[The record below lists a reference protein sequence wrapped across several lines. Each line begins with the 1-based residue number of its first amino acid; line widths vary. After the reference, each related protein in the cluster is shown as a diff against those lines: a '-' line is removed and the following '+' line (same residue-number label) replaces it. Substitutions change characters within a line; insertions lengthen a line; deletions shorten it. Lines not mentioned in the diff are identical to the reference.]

1 MKSIVFLG
9 AKAIGSYCLQ
19 FLQDH
24 CKELQTEVIAVGIGK
39 ASKVHQKSEIQQ
51 IAEKYQVPI
60 LQNLDDLPEC
70 DFILSIQ
77 YHKILKAR
85 HIAKARQLAINLHMA
100 PLPEYRGCNQF
111 SFAIIDQAQTFGT
124 TLHQL
129 EVGIDSGAILA
140 EKRFPIPK
148 GCWVQDLYQLTL
160 TASRQLFAENIASIF
175 QGNYTAI
182 PQSELIAER
191 GTSYHFRKEI
201 NAIKQIDLQWSAEK
215 IERHIRATYFP
226 PFEPPYAIIEG
237 KKVFFHR
244 ENS

>member
-9 AKAIGSYCLQ
+9 AKAVGCYCLQ
-19 FLQDH
+19 YLQDH
-24 CKELQTEVIAVGIGK
+24 SKELDIEVIAVGIGN
-39 ASKVHQKSEIQQ
+39 ASKAHQKSNIQL
-51 IAEKYQVPI
+51 IAEKYHIPI
-60 LQNLDDLPEC
+60 LQSLDDLPEC

-77 YHKILKAR
+77 YHKILKAK
-85 HIAKARQLAINLHMA
+85 HIAKARQLAVNLHMA

-111 SFAIIDQAQTFGT
+111 SFAILDEAEIFGT

-140 EKRFPIPK
+140 EKRFSIPK

-160 TASRQLFAENIASIF
+160 TASRQLFAESIADILE
-175 QGNYTAI
+175 GKYTPI
-182 PQSELIAER
+182 LQSELITER

-201 NAIKQIDLQWSAEK
+201 NDIKQIDLQWSADK

-226 PFEPPYAIIEG
+226 PFEPPYTVIEG
-237 KKVFFHR
+237 KKVYFHR
-244 ENS
+244 ENL

>member
-19 FLQDH
+19 YLQDH
-24 CKELQTEVIAVGIGK
+24 SKELDIEVIAVGIGQ
-39 ASKVHQKSEIQQ
+39 ASKAHQKSDIQL
-51 IAEKYQVPI
+51 IAEKHSLNI
-60 LQNLDDLPEC
+60 LSNLNDLPNC
-70 DFILSIQ
+70 DFILSVQ
-77 YHKILKAR
+77 YHKILKAK

-111 SFAIIDQAQTFGT
+111 SFAILNQAHTFGT

-129 EVGIDSGAILA
+129 EAGIDSGAILA

-148 GCWVQDLYQLTL
+148 GCWVKDLYQLTL
-160 TASRQLFAENIASIF
+160 AASRQLFAEKIAHIL
-175 QGNYTAI
+175 QGNYTPI
-182 PQSELIAER
+182 PQNTLITER

-201 NAIKQIDLQWSAEK
+201 NDIKQIDLNWSAEK

-226 PFEPPYAIIEG
+226 PFEPPYTLIEG
-237 KKVFFHR
+237 KKVYFHR
-244 ENS
+244 ES

>member
-9 AKAIGSYCLQ
+9 AKAVGCYCLQ
-19 FLQDH
+19 YLQDH
-24 CKELQTEVIAVGIGK
+24 SKKLGIEVIAVGIGK
-39 ASKVHQKSEIQQ
+39 ASKAHQKSDIQI
-51 IAEKYQVPI
+51 IAEKHELPI
-60 LQNLDDLPEC
+60 LQNLDNLPEC

-77 YHKILKAR
+77 YHKILKAQ

-111 SFAIIDQAQTFGT
+111 SFAILDEAQTFGT

-160 TASRQLFAENIASIF
+160 TASRQLFAENIAHILR
-175 QGNYTAI
+175 GNYTSI

-201 NAIKQIDLQWSAEK
+201 NDIKQINLQWSADK

-226 PFEPPYAIIEG
+226 PFEPPYTVIEG
-237 KKVFFHR
+237 KKIYFHKDI
-244 ENS
+244 

>member
-9 AKAIGSYCLQ
+9 AKTIGSYCLQ
-19 FLQDH
+19 YLQDH
-24 CKELQTEVIAVGIGK
+24 RKELDIEVIAVGIGQ
-39 ASKVHQKSEIQQ
+39 ASKAHQKSDLQL
-51 IAEKYQVPI
+51 IAEKHQIPI
-60 LQNLDDLPEC
+60 LQNLNDLPEC
-70 DFILSIQ
+70 DFILSVQ
-77 YHKILKAR
+77 YHKILKAN

-111 SFAIIDQAQTFGT
+111 SFAILDEAETFGT

-140 EKRFPIPK
+140 EKRFPIPN

-160 TASRQLFAENIASIF
+160 TASRQLFAESIADIL
-175 QGNYTAI
+175 QGNYKPI
-182 PQSELIAER
+182 PQSELIEAR

-201 NAIKQIDLQWSAEK
+201 NDIKKINLNWSAEK

-226 PFEPPYAIIEG
+226 PFEPPYVMIGEE
-237 KKVFFHR
+237 KVYFRNF
-244 ENS
+244 

>member
-19 FLQDH
+19 YLQEH
-24 CKELQTEVIAVGIGK
+24 CKELDIEVIAVGIGK
-39 ASKVHQKSEIQQ
+39 ASKAHQKSDIQL
-51 IAEKYQVPI
+51 IAEKNQIPI
-60 LQNLDDLPEC
+60 LQNLDELPDC

-77 YHKILKAR
+77 YHKILKAQ
-85 HIAKARQLAINLHMA
+85 HIAKAKELAINLHIA

-111 SFAIIDQAQTFGT
+111 SFAILDNASTFGT
-124 TLHQL
+124 TLHRL
-129 EVGIDSGAILA
+129 EVGIDSGDILA

-160 TASRQLFAENIASIF
+160 TASRQLFAENIAQIL
-175 QGNYTAI
+175 QGNYTTI

-201 NAIKQIDLQWSAEK
+201 NDIKQIDLQWSASK

-237 KKVFFHR
+237 KKVH
-244 ENS
+244 